1 MASPAVE
8 PALGHATGI
17 CITGGDQKL
26 LVHILRGTLT
36 ARCLLDALYNGKPIF
51 TTSASTVALSDPM
64 VAGLED
70 DDSLRRLLELRLM
83 SYSYEVR
90 SAADGVAALE
100 SVDGWTPDVAV
111 LDVMM
116 PRLSGL
122 SVCREMRERPETA
135 AVPIILLTARYFDED
150 IQQVMDLGGVEYM
163 SKPFDF
169 ARLEESIQLLLGR
182 LDRTSPRVVTLPEEM
197 VR

>member
-1 MASPAVE
+1 MQTIDERPARV
-8 PALGHATGI
+8 
-17 CITGGDQKL
+17 
-26 LVHILRGTLT
+26 LV
-36 ARCLLDALYNGKPIF
+36 A
-51 TTSASTVALSDPM
+51 
-64 VAGLED
+64 ED
-70 DDSLRRLLELRLM
+70 DDSLRRLLELRFM
-83 SYSYEVR
+83 SYGYEVR

-100 SVDGWTPDVAV
+100 SIEGWTPDVGV

-150 IQQVMDLGGVEYM
+150 IQQVMELGGVEYM

-182 LDRTSPRVVTLPEEM
+182 LDRTSPRVITLPEEM
-197 VR
+197 LR

>member
-1 MASPAVE
+1 MQANDERRPRV
-8 PALGHATGI
+8 
-17 CITGGDQKL
+17 
-26 LVHILRGTLT
+26 LV
-36 ARCLLDALYNGKPIF
+36 A
-51 TTSASTVALSDPM
+51 
-64 VAGLED
+64 ED
-70 DDSLRRLLELRLM
+70 DDSLRRLLELRLS
-83 SYSYEVR
+83 SYGYEVR

-100 SVDGWTPDVAV
+100 SMDGWTPDVAV

-169 ARLEESIQLLLGR
+169 VRLEESIQQLLGR
-182 LDRTSPRVVTLPEEM
+182 LDRTAPRVITLPEEM
-197 VR
+197 LR

>member
-1 MASPAVE
+1 MQTNDERRPRV
-8 PALGHATGI
+8 
-17 CITGGDQKL
+17 
-26 LVHILRGTLT
+26 LV
-36 ARCLLDALYNGKPIF
+36 A
-51 TTSASTVALSDPM
+51 
-64 VAGLED
+64 ED

-100 SVDGWTPDVAV
+100 SLDGWTPDVAV

-169 ARLEESIQLLLGR
+169 VRLEESIQQLLGR
-182 LDRTSPRVVTLPEEM
+182 LDRTAPRVITLPEEM
-197 VR
+197 LR

>member
-1 MASPAVE
+1 MQTTNERRPRV
-8 PALGHATGI
+8 
-17 CITGGDQKL
+17 
-26 LVHILRGTLT
+26 LV
-36 ARCLLDALYNGKPIF
+36 A
-51 TTSASTVALSDPM
+51 
-64 VAGLED
+64 ED

-100 SVDGWTPDVAV
+100 SVDGGTPDVAV

>member
-1 MASPAVE
+1 MHTNDERRPRV
-8 PALGHATGI
+8 
-17 CITGGDQKL
+17 
-26 LVHILRGTLT
+26 LV
-36 ARCLLDALYNGKPIF
+36 A
-51 TTSASTVALSDPM
+51 
-64 VAGLED
+64 ED
-70 DDSLRRLLELRLM
+70 DDSLRRLLELRLL

-100 SVDGWTPDVAV
+100 SMDGWTPDVAV

-169 ARLEESIQLLLGR
+169 AQLEESIQLLLGR
-182 LDRTSPRVVTLPEEM
+182 LDRTSPRVITLPEEM
-197 VR
+197 LR

>member
-1 MASPAVE
+1 MQTTNERRPRV
-8 PALGHATGI
+8 
-17 CITGGDQKL
+17 
-26 LVHILRGTLT
+26 LV
-36 ARCLLDALYNGKPIF
+36 A
-51 TTSASTVALSDPM
+51 
-64 VAGLED
+64 ED

-83 SYSYEVR
+83 SYGYEVR

-100 SVDGWTPDVAV
+100 AVDGWTPDVSV

-122 SVCREMRERPETA
+122 SVCREMRGRPETA

-169 ARLEESIQLLLGR
+169 ARLEESSQLLLGR
-182 LDRTSPRVVTLPEEM
+182 LDRTSPRVITLPEEM
-197 VR
+197 LR